1 MIVKVDGVL
10 NKELGA
16 DRHMYFKFLKE
27 NTHSGK
33 VDARV
38 ELFKQAMF
46 QRPQPVMEY
55 GKSKSCNNHENKGI
69 HWIMST
75 YDTDRDFERI
85 DPSGWNLEKYIQN
98 PVILWSHDY
107 YIPAIGYAENVKA
120 DSVLEGDVFF
130 NNRDYDEFGWSIGQ
144 RVKNGSLRCGSVG
157 FAVEEVEF
165 LDSKDKDCDLIY
177 RKQELLEFSICC
189 VPANPFARAGEK
201 ASTNHWIKEE
211 ETSSFY
217 DKLRQGFA
225 LQ

>member
-16 DRHMYFKFLKE
+16 DRSRFCKFLKE
-27 NTHSGK
+27 NTHSGRL
-33 VDARV
+33 DAHV
-38 ELFKQAMF
+38 ELFKSAMF
-46 QRPQPVMEY
+46 QKPQVAEG
-55 GKSKSCNNHENKGI
+55 GKSKNYSCNENKGI

-75 YDTDRDFERI
+75 FDTDRDFERI
-85 DPSGWNLEKYIQN
+85 DPSGWKLEKYIQN

-107 YIPAIGYAENVKA
+107 YVPAIGYAENVKA
-120 DSVLEGDVFF
+120 ESVLEGDVFF

-201 ASTNHWIKEE
+201 SENALPAQDEGGM
-211 ETSSFY
+211 SFFSR
-217 DKLRQGFA
+217 LRMGLAQ
-225 LQ
+225 Q

>member
-16 DRHMYFKFLKE
+16 DRSRFCKFLKE
-27 NTHSGK
+27 NTHSGRL
-33 VDARV
+33 DAHV
-38 ELFKQAMF
+38 ELFKSAMF
-46 QRPQPVMEY
+46 QKPQVAEG
-55 GKSKSCNNHENKGI
+55 GKSKNYNCNENKGI

-75 YDTDRDFERI
+75 FDTDRDFERI
-85 DPSGWNLEKYIQN
+85 DPSGWKLEKYIQN

-107 YIPAIGYAENVKA
+107 YVPAIGYAENVKA
-120 DSVLEGDVFF
+120 ESVLEGDVFF

-201 ASTNHWIKEE
+201 TAVTQTEKETGE
-211 ETSSFY
+211 SAFF
-217 DKLRQGFA
+217 DMLRMGYSKR
-225 LQ
+225 

>member
-10 NKELGA
+10 NKELGS
-16 DRHMYFKFLKE
+16 DRKMFCKFLKE

-38 ELFKQAMF
+38 ELFKSAVF
-46 QRPQPVMEY
+46 ERPFGTEG
-55 GKSKSCNNHENKGI
+55 GKSKNYHGYENNGI

-75 YDTDRDFERI
+75 FDTDRDFERI

-107 YIPAIGYAENVKA
+107 YVPAIGYAENVKA
-120 DSVLEGDVFF
+120 ESVLEGDVFF
-130 NNRDYDEFGWSIGQ
+130 NAREYDEFGWSIGQ

-157 FAVEEVEF
+157 FMVNEVEF
-165 LDSKDKDCDLIY
+165 LDGEEKECDLIY

-201 ASTNHWIKEE
+201 LMM
-211 ETSSFY
+211 ETKPEKRP
-217 DKLRQGFA
+217 DKTAFFDLLRFGLA
-225 LQ
+225 RA